1 MLLQKRMKKH
11 LAAAVLGG
19 LLTSGMFFG
28 APAYAADA
36 TRTDASTEQ
45 VQSDAPPI
53 EETLARFVADRA
65 ERSEAEAD
73 KLPAVRKEEQTA
85 PAKGLT
91 KSEVQDLNDLTAS
104 TP

>member
-36 TRTDASTEQ
+36 ARTDASTEQ

-65 ERSEAEAD
+65 ERSEAEASMAD
-73 KLPAVRKEEQTA
+73 LGRLLPSWETCLAADR
-85 PAKGLT
+85 
-91 KSEVQDLNDLTAS
+91 
-104 TP
+104 